1 MVTYSYEQLRAMA
14 ERGELKPEQMVRDA
28 RFGPVRADAIP
39 EVAPGF
45 AARRR
50 KLVLAGIGGVAAGAG
65 LLAAALGAV
74 ENARLRGL
82 PWGDLRTAIFRRDNH
97 TCTYCGHRG
106 NSATLEVDH
115 KTPLARGG
123 TDDPANLTTA
133 CCECNRAKGTMTAGE
148 FRWQRIWPG

>member
-45 AARRR
+45 AARKR
-50 KLVLAGIGGVAAGAG
+50 KILLAGIAGIAGVG
-65 LLAAALGAV
+65 LLAGALRAGD
-74 ENARLRGL
+74 NARLRDL
-82 PWGDLRTAIFRRDNH
+82 SWEDLRTAIFRRDNY

-115 KTPLARGG
+115 KPPLARGG

-133 CCECNRAKGTMTAGE
+133 CWECNRAKGTMTAGE
-148 FRWQRIWPG
+148 FRWQKMWHG